1 MVDRERVAKAAEAL
15 GNYRR
20 TDEEKYFEDLSRC
33 YEALLRKLTRKLC
46 YKILRISSILFV
58 SGTAF
63 PARGGWTSTFCIGG
77 A

>member
-1 MVDRERVAKAAEAL
+1 MVDRERAAKAAEGL

-20 TDEEKYFEDLSRC
+20 TDEEKYFADLSRC

-46 YKILRISSILFV
+46 DKILRISSILFV
-58 SGTAF
+58 SGIAF
-63 PARGGWTSTFCIGG
+63 PARGGWTSTFYIGG

>member
-1 MVDRERVAKAAEAL
+1 MVDRERAAKAAEAL

-20 TDEEKYFEDLSRC
+20 TDEEKYFEELLCC
-33 YEALLRKLTRKLC
+33 YGPLIKKLTRKLC

-63 PARGGWTSTFCIGG
+63 PARGGRTSTFCIGG

>member
-1 MVDRERVAKAAEAL
+1 MVDRERAAKAAEAL

-20 TDEEKYFEDLSRC
+20 TDEEKYFADLSRC

-46 YKILRISSILFV
+46 YKILRISSILLSPGLHFR
-58 SGTAF
+58 
-63 PARGGWTSTFCIGG
+63 PAEDGLRRF